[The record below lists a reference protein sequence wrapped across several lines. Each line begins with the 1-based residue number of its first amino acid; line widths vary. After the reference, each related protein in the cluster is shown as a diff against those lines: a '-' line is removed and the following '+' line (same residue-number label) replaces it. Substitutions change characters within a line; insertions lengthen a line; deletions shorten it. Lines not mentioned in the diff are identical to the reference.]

1 LLATTLLGKGF
12 SDRNPFALDIAVTLS
27 SGLARE
33 FFAESDLGLGA
44 GLGHFTT
51 EGGYLCPNV
60 KVVQID
66 TNPHGLWQG
75 LRTADLHI
83 RADARATAG
92 GARSRPGET
101 IGARER

>member
-1 LLATTLLGKGF
+1 MIGA
-12 SDRNPFALDIAVTLS
+12 
-27 SGLARE
+27 
-33 FFAESDLGLGA
+33 GA

-51 EGGYLCPNV
+51 EGGYLYPNA

-83 RADARATAG
+83 RADARTTAE
-92 GARSRPGET
+92 AITWRL
-101 IGARER
+101 